1 MIGKGHAMLVIL
13 STVAWV
19 AISLT
24 RANSTVCPP

>member
-1 MIGKGHAMLVIL
+1 MIVKGHAMLVIL